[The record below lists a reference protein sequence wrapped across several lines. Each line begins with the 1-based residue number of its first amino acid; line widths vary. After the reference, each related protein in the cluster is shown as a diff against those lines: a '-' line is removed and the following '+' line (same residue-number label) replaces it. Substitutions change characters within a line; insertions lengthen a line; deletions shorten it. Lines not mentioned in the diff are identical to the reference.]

1 MAVTTD
7 ARGGQYSVQGI
18 ALPSND
24 SRPSE
29 SVRVNKMS
37 GTPGDLPLEI
47 DVRGVKKLLD
57 DQVDFFLL
65 DCREPGEYAIA
76 KLESAVL
83 IPMREIPAR
92 LPELEPVR
100 EHRIVVHCHHGG
112 RSLQVTQWLQQQGFA
127 KVQNMAGGID
137 AWSVEIDRSVARY

>member
-1 MAVTTD
+1 MEA
-7 ARGGQYSVQGI
+7 
-18 ALPSND
+18 NEM
-24 SRPSE
+24 SRT
-29 SVRVNKMS
+29 RA
-37 GTPGDLPLEI
+37 DLPLEI

-57 DQVDFFLL
+57 EKVDFFLL
-65 DCREPGEYAIA
+65 DCREPSEYAIA

-92 LPELEPVR
+92 LTELESVR
-100 EHRIVVHCHHGG
+100 NQRIVVHCHHGG

-137 AWSVEIDRSVARY
+137 SWSLEIDSSVVRY